1 MRLTALNDLQAVS
14 LSITMGN
21 DKHAI
26 QLLQQVVKIRYAT
39 LNEDHPDSIDSATF
53 TFLSGQL
60 PDAAGG
66 AAGSNTLSR

>member
-1 MRLTALNDLQAVS
+1 MALNDIQAVS

-21 DKHAI
+21 NKHAI
-26 QLLQQVVKIRYAT
+26 QLLQQVVKIRDAR

-53 TFLSGQL
+53 TCLFLSGQW